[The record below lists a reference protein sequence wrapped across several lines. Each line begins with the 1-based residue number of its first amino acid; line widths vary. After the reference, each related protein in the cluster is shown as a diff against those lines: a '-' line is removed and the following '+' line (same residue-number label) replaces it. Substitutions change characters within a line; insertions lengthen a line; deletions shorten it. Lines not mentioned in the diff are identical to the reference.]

1 MGVGAVPYNVSN
13 ALAEEHHTR
22 SAREKEREAEAG
34 GVGSMV
40 ESESRRI
47 VSMRI
52 YLYLGDRANGDCLTA
67 SAPNWV
73 SLTVNKQRQLTKALF
88 HAVAEGQSANQK
100 GPLPWPLELGAT
112 RTSQVGLKA
121 ASLGEGSV
129 LEASRGE

>member
-1 MGVGAVPYNVSN
+1 MLLKQRVLAVGAKGAVAYKVSNALAKRSQARRWQMGVGAVSYNVSN

-22 SAREKEREAEAG
+22 SAREKERKAEAG

-40 ESESRRI
+40 ESKSRRI

-88 HAVAEGQSANQK
+88 HA
-100 GPLPWPLELGAT
+100 
-112 RTSQVGLKA
+112 A
-121 ASLGEGSV
+121 A
-129 LEASRGE
+129 